1 VPHIHLVTDLDAPVE
16 RSFDVSLD
24 LDLEVRAGAP
34 YGTRIARGSGRSG
47 GVIALGETVTWQ
59 AWHFG
64 LPFSHTSRIT
74 EHERPR
80 RFVDVMER
88 GVFAEFRHEHTF
100 EPLRG
105 GRTRMIDDLHYRVPL
120 GALGRLAERLFVD
133 ARLRRLLQERNAEIA
148 AACRSAR

>member
-1 VPHIHLVTDLDAPVE
+1 VPHIRLVTDLDAPPE

-34 YGTRIARGSGRSG
+34 YGTRIARGSGRTG
-47 GVIALGETVTWQ
+47 GVIAHGETVTWQ

-74 EHERPR
+74 VHERPR
-80 RFVDVMER
+80 RFIDEMER

-100 EPLRG
+100 EALRG
-105 GRTRMIDDLHYRVPL
+105 GRTRMTDDLHYRVPL

-133 ARLRRLLQERNAEIA
+133 ARLRRLLLERNAEIA